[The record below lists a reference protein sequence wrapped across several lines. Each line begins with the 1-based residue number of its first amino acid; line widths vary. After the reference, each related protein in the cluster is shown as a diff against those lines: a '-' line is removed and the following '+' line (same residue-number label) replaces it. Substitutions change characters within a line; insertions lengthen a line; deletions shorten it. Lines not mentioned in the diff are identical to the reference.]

1 MFSHNFKLEL
11 SPIAGYFCSSFIMVG
26 VAKSYGILMQPL
38 VEEFKVEVTTAS
50 LGMAVGGG
58 VYTLTGKME
67 EKFWLKYYKSDTII
81 HSVMVVIVLYLC
93 NQCLSPLPL

>member
-1 MFSHNFKLEL
+1 LDKGINVLMFYHNFKLEL
-11 SPIAGYFCSSFIMVG
+11 SPIAGYFCSSFVMVG

-38 VEEFKVEVTTAS
+38 IDEFKVEITTAS

-67 EKFWLKYYKSDTII
+67 EKFWLKYHKSDTII
-81 HSVMVVIVLYLC
+81 QLEPSWW
-93 NQCLSPLPL
+93 